1 MGGPSAAALRFV
13 RGWFEAAYL
22 HEEWGRRT
30 GEPGPSLAG
39 VQAALASQ
47 GSRPPRADGVSRG
60 SGSAPVGIPS
70 VAFPSAGTPSAG
82 VAQEIWPPRVR
93 GVRTET
99 TTIGEAPPVRVRWYR
114 PAGRERDAP
123 LPTRLLRPVRRLR
136 RGPIPRRERDAP
148 LPAWL
153 LLHGVAVQG
162 PDHPGLVRFASALA
176 SAGAAVAI
184 PEIPAWSRLEF
195 DPSAADDAVDQTLEV
210 FRADSATL
218 PGGAVLAGF
227 SFGAPQAVRL
237 AARRSAADR
246 VRAVVA
252 FGGYCSLSGA
262 LRFGL
267 GGPYEWR
274 GRLRRA
280 RPDPYGRWVVAA
292 NYLHRTPGF
301 EDAAEV
307 SAALRALAAVAG
319 AHGVLAWEPYY
330 DRLKSDL
337 AAGLPL
343 EARKLFRRFA
353 PPAGQDP
360 DPRWAAAAA
369 PRIARAAESVHPLLS
384 LPSDLE
390 ACRLPRV
397 HLIHGRDDPL
407 VPFVESVALAR
418 HLRSLGAPRV
428 RTTVTRLFGHARES
442 GGLAA
447 QPVEALRF
455 FWALRALMRMQRR
468 PR

>member
-30 GEPGPSLAG
+30 GEPEPSLAG
-39 VQAALASQ
+39 VQGAVAPQ
-47 GSRPPRADGVSRG
+47 GSRPPRAGGVSSGPALAG
-60 SGSAPVGIPS
+60 SSSA
-70 VAFPSAGTPSAG
+70 
-82 VAQEIWPPRVR
+82 AQETWPPRVR
-93 GVRTET
+93 RVRTET

-114 PAGRERDAP
+114 RAGREDA
-123 LPTRLLRPVRRLR
+123 
-136 RGPIPRRERDAP
+136 AP

-184 PEIPAWSRLEF
+184 PEIPAWSRLEL
-195 DPSAADDAVDQTLEV
+195 DPAAADHAVDHALDDLC
-210 FRADSATL
+210 AHPATL
-218 PGGAVLAGF
+218 PGGVVLAGF
-227 SFGAPQAVRL
+227 SFGAPQAVRI

-246 VRAVVA
+246 VRAVVG
-252 FGGYCSLSGA
+252 FGGYCNLPAA

-267 GGPYEWR
+267 GGAYEWR

-319 AHGVLAWEPYY
+319 AHGVLAWEPCY

-337 AAGLPL
+337 AAGLPPK
-343 EARKLFRRFA
+343 ARTLFRRFA
-353 PPAGQDP
+353 PPAGQEP

-369 PRIARAAESVHPLLS
+369 PRIAQAAESVHPLLS
-384 LPSDLE
+384 LPADLDG
-390 ACRLPRV
+390 RRIPRV
-397 HLIHGRDDPL
+397 HLVHGRDDPL
-407 VPFVESVALAR
+407 VPFAESVALAHR
-418 HLRSLGAPRV
+418 LRRLGASRV

-442 GGLAA
+442 GSMAA
-447 QPVEALRF
+447 QPVETLRF

>member
-30 GEPGPSLAG
+30 GEPGPRLAD
-39 VQAALASQ
+39 VRDALAPE
-47 GSRPPRADGVSRG
+47 GIRPPRGDGVSRG
-60 SGSAPVGIPS
+60 SGSAPS
-70 VAFPSAGTPSAG
+70 GTPPAG
-82 VAQEIWPPRVR
+82 VAQETWPPRVR
-93 GVRTET
+93 GVPTET
-99 TTIGEAPPVRVRWYR
+99 TTIGEGPPVRVRWYR
-114 PAGRERDAP
+114 PAE
-123 LPTRLLRPVRRLR
+123 
-136 RGPIPRRERDAP
+136 RERDAP

-184 PEIPAWSRLEF
+184 PEIPAWSRLEL
-195 DPSAADDAVDQTLEV
+195 DPTAADDAVDQALKV
-210 FRADSATL
+210 LCAHSALL
-218 PGGAVLAGF
+218 PGGVVLAGF

-246 VRAVVA
+246 IRAVVA
-252 FGGYCSLSGA
+252 FGGYCSLPGA

-267 GGPYEWR
+267 AGTYEWR
-274 GRLRRA
+274 GRLQRA

-307 SAALRALAAVAG
+307 SAALRALAAIAG

-337 AAGLPL
+337 AAGLPP

-360 DPRWAAAAA
+360 DARWAAAAA
-369 PRIARAAESVHPLLS
+369 PRIARAAELVHPLLS
-384 LPSDLE
+384 LPADLD
-390 ACRLPRV
+390 ARRLPRV

-407 VPFVESVALAR
+407 VPFTESVALAHR
-418 HLRSLGAPRV
+418 LRNLGAPRV
-428 RTTVTRLFGHARES
+428 RTTVTRLFGHARET

-447 QPVEALRF
+447 RPVETLRF